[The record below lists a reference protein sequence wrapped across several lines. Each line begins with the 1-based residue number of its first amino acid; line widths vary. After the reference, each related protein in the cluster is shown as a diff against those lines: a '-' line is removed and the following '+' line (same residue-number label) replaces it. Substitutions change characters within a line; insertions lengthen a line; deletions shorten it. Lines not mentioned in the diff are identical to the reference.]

1 MSWFSKYIG
10 DPLKALL
17 AKVEATGEADLKQL
31 AGQVA
36 SQMPASP
43 VSATAETAFETA
55 LTTAADAFITAG
67 AGTVPVVGAEL
78 APTAVATANEVIDY
92 MVTKGTAQINALAAA
107 AKASLA
113 AVSASSASGG
123 GSEAAPG
130 AVGASA

>member
-17 AKVEATGEADLKQL
+17 AKVEATGEAELKQL

-36 SQMPASP
+36 AQLPAAP
-43 VSATAETAFETA
+43 VSATAESAFETA
-55 LTTAADAFITAG
+55 LTTAADVFITAG
-67 AGTVPVVGAEL
+67 VGSVPAVGTAL
-78 APTAVATANEVIDY
+78 APTAVAVANEVIDY

-113 AVSASSASGG
+113 EVAAAG
-123 GSEAAPG
+123 GSSTGVAEPG
-130 AVGASA
+130 AVGAAG